1 MSKIIVFAKCVKHQL
16 YHPRRRAM
24 KPKRKTCVLLCGLI
38 VLCSLSG
45 CAVLPSISYSHCFV
59 INTFINMRRRLR
71 RRRPQEL
78 NELILQLGFDVFES
92 HAEKGRSMNLVRY
105 FCPHLGRAGPVFTIL
120 DSDPLLVVK
129 HIYIFWRPSL
139 VVESRLPQVPG
150 AECRISLKIYIQ
162 TYAACGVFASFFF
175 SQGLIIKTKGEN
187 TKSQSAHTQTMSAI
201 VENNGIWQG
210 VTFMGDI

>member
-1 MSKIIVFAKCVKHQL
+1 MHINCRMSIMSLSLPHAGGSPPDTVSPPIHPTQCNVCGRFPKVNWRRSSAYPDSVFNSTKDRMSKIIVFAKCVKHQL

-129 HIYIFWRPSL
+129 HIYIF
-139 VVESRLPQVPG
+139 
-150 AECRISLKIYIQ
+150 
-162 TYAACGVFASFFF
+162 
-175 SQGLIIKTKGEN
+175 
-187 TKSQSAHTQTMSAI
+187 
-201 VENNGIWQG
+201 
-210 VTFMGDI
+210 